1 MRNVAIARLWHRK
14 GKLEYFCI
22 KQLLEYFPDIEFDWH
37 IVLHSPEYTD
47 EWSEKID
54 KLPISITWYSTT
66 DMLNY
71 LKECDYVNDEIVD
84 KVPNFVHF
92 YHIIIFHYLRRVF
105 RYEYALAYEYDIIF
119 NSYELSELKD
129 CIENKIPF
137 GISEPANPGCDKAL
151 YQELSTL
158 FQADILAGNPY
169 ANIGVNAGFQGMN
182 LKLFDNFLNTNTFR
196 DLITCFNFSGIYDEK
211 GDEKQGWERTIIDT
225 QEQSFHSLLNRV
237 CSVNY
242 KLLSPKQYY
251 FYPSYLSLEEMY
263 KSKVLHY
270 FGHTKPEE
278 MLNTIETKLKQYE
291 KAETNYSTI

>member
-1 MRNVAIARLWHRK
+1 MKNVAIARLWHKK

-22 KQLLEYFPDIEFDWH
+22 KQLLEYFSDIDFDWH
-37 IVLHSPEYTD
+37 IVLHSPDYRD

-54 KLPISITWYSTT
+54 KLPINVTWYSTQ
-66 DMLNY
+66 DMLDY
-71 LKECDYVNDEIVD
+71 IKECDYAGEELSFQ
-84 KVPNFVHF
+84 VPNFVHF
-92 YHIIIFHYLRRVF
+92 YHIIIFHYLRRVL

-129 CIENKIPF
+129 CIVNRIPF

-151 YQELSTL
+151 YQQLSNL
-158 FQADILAGNPY
+158 FQADILQNDMY

-182 LKLFDNFLNTNTFR
+182 LKLFDNFLNSNTFR
-196 DLITCFNFSGIYDEK
+196 ELLTCFNFSGIYDEK
-211 GDEKQGWERTIIDT
+211 GKEKEGWERTIIDT

-237 CSVNY
+237 SSTNY
-242 KLLSPKQYY
+242 RLLPPDQYY
-251 FYPSYLSLEEMY
+251 FYPSYLDLEVMH

-278 MLNTIETKLKQYE
+278 MLNTIELKLKQYE
-291 KAETNYSTI
+291 EAERSNTVI